1 MRLVKWSPMMP
12 PMFQDFND
20 MFEDFS
26 GNTSLAGNFSPAV
39 DVYEKDNQVVVETP
53 LPGIDAQNLKISIEN
68 DVLSIEGSSEKK
80 SEIDEKNY
88 YRKEVRYGSF
98 HRAVALPC
106 SVDGDKADADYKDGM
121 LRVTIPKAA
130 VAQKKTI
137 KVSTK

>member
-1 MRLVKWSPMMP
+1 MMP

-26 GNTSLAGNFSPAV
+26 GNTSLTGNFSPAV

>member
-12 PMFQDFND
+12 PTYQDFND
-20 MFEDFS
+20 LFEDFA
-26 GNTSLAGNFSPAV
+26 GNNMMAGNFSPAV
-39 DVYEKDNQVVVETP
+39 DVYEKDNQVIVETP
-53 LPGIDAQNLKISIEN
+53 LPGINAENLKISIEN

-80 SEIDEKNY
+80 SEVDDKNY

-106 SVDGDKADADYKDGM
+106 SVDGDKADAQYKDGL
-121 LRVTIPKAA
+121 LRVIIPKAMA
-130 VAQKKTI
+130 AQKKTI

>member
-1 MRLVKWSPMMP
+1 
-12 PMFQDFND
+12 MFQDFNN

-26 GNTSLAGNFSPAV
+26 GNLTAGNFSPAV

-53 LPGIDAQNLKISIEN
+53 LPGVDADKLKISIEN
-68 DVLSIEGSSEKK
+68 DVLSIEGSSEKQ
-80 SEIDEKNY
+80 SEVDEKDY

-106 SVDGDKADADYKDGM
+106 SVDGDQAKADYVSGM
-121 LRVTIPKAA
+121 LKVSIPKAT

>member
-1 MRLVKWSPMMP
+1 MMP
-12 PMFQDFND
+12 PMFQDMND
-20 MFEDFS
+20 MFEDFP
-26 GNTSLAGNFSPAV
+26 GMNLTGNFSPAV

-53 LPGIDAQNLKISIEN
+53 LPGIDPEHLKISIEN

-80 SEIDEKNY
+80 SEVDDKNY

-106 SVDGDKADADYKDGM
+106 SVDGDQADAQYKDG
-121 LRVTIPKAA
+121 LLTVSIPKAA
-130 VAQKKTI
+130 AVQKKTI

>member
-26 GNTSLAGNFSPAV
+26 GNTSLTGNFSPAV

>member
-1 MRLVKWSPMMP
+1 MMP

>member
-1 MRLVKWSPMMP
+1 MP
-12 PMFQDFND
+12 PLFQDFNE
-20 MFEDFS
+20 MFEDFAGPMAAS
-26 GNTSLAGNFSPAV
+26 GFSPAV
-39 DVYEKDNQVVVETP
+39 DVYEKDKSVVVETP
-53 LPGIDAQNLKISIEN
+53 LPGVDPDQLKISIEN

-106 SVDGDKADADYKDGM
+106 AVEGEQADAAYQDGM
-121 LRVTIPKAA
+121 LMVTIPKAA

>member
-20 MFEDFS
+20 MFEDFA
-26 GNTSLAGNFSPAV
+26 GNNLMAGNFSPAV
-39 DVYEKDNQVVVETP
+39 DVYEKDNHVIVETP
-53 LPGIDAQNLKISIEN
+53 LPGIDADNLKITIEN

-106 SVDGDKADADYKDGM
+106 SVEGDQADAQYKDGM
-121 LRVTIPKAA
+121 LRVSIPKA
-130 VAQKKTI
+130 VAAAKKTI